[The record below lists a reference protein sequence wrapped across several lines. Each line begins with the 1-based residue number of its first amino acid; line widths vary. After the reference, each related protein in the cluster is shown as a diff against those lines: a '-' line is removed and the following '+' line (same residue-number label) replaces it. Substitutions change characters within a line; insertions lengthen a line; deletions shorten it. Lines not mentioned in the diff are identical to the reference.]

1 MYNSEMLSMKKR
13 AFQLQWN
20 MVSDEHI
27 LWVLHP
33 GDAQQISNPFSFI
46 YFFIIFKIF
55 LLFLFLFFPSLL
67 NKEGECGESQR
78 CMESGP
84 HFFPPKQ

>member
-1 MYNSEMLSMKKR
+1 MYNSEMLSIKKR

-20 MVSDEHI
+20 TVSDEHI

-46 YFFIIFKIF
+46 
-55 LLFLFLFFPSLL
+55 LLFLKFFIVIVFVFSFSF
-67 NKEGECGESQR
+67 K
-78 CMESGP
+78 
-84 HFFPPKQ
+84 